1 MPKPTSPHPLYSH
14 QSQTNMRKHLRQ
26 TVPPRCLRSPKGA
39 HPTIANYSLGCHL
52 KIMTITS
59 ASTDSRVSSTQC
71 LTSRFFD
78 HFTNYKPPQIA
89 KSAHKRAFRA
99 SFVKLRYLTPRDPQ
113 LLRRDPRFT
122 FTLPSPSEISRNLS
136 KKFRAIHHSHLHH
149 FHHFEPR
156 PPPITTI
163 TTITTHQ
170 RDRNLD
176 S

>member
-1 MPKPTSPHPLYSH
+1 M
-14 QSQTNMRKHLRQ
+14 
-26 TVPPRCLRSPKGA
+26 PPRCLRSPKGA

-52 KIMTITS
+52 KIMTFTS

-78 HFTNYKPPQIA
+78 QFTNYKPPQIA